1 MKKLMILACAVAA
14 VAVSQASTYN
24 WNVGTAVGGE
34 LYAHSSETKINNLE
48 LYLINSGDV
57 SYTIT
62 EMCANLLNGSVSF
75 DTYAN
80 DAVYHQTVVDGAWEY
95 VKPAFTTDASAKS
108 HTFYYLLK
116 DGDYYFLYDQTISG
130 VTTTSGKD
138 IKYALGWSGDK
149 EQDYGNATYTTG
161 GWYSVPEPT
170 SGLLL
175 LLGVAGLALRRK
187 QK

>member
-1 MKKLMILACAVAA
+1 MIAAAIVCAA
-14 VAVSQASTYN
+14 VVSQAATYN
-24 WNVGTAVGGE
+24 WNVGTATAGE

-80 DAVYHQTVVDGAWEY
+80 DAAYHQTVLDGAWVY
-95 VKPAFTTDASAKS
+95 TKPAFTTEASNKN

-116 DGDYYFLYDQTISG
+116 DGDYYFLYDQAISG
-130 VTTTSGKD
+130 ATTTSGKD

-149 EQDYGNATYTTG
+149 EQDYGNATYTAG
-161 GWYSVPEPT
+161 GWYSAVPEPT

-175 LLGVAGLALRRK
+175 LLGVAGLALRRRRA
-187 QK
+187 